1 MTHIR
6 KIPHR
11 GFSLVELIVA
21 TGLFATIMTIST
33 TAYLVMINANRSA
46 QILSAGTNNLS
57 YALEDMTRNIRT
69 GTQYNCIPASPSS
82 DFSFRD
88 VSGITT
94 TYRRVV
100 STNGGYTIVREVA
113 GNPISLTDTMVDI
126 QKLTFTC
133 SGTATGST
141 GDELQA
147 HVVIVVSGSIFSGLG
162 RPPKGFDI
170 ETSATMRASDLI

>member
-69 GTQYNCIPASPSS
+69 GTQYNCVSATE
-82 DFSFRD
+82 FSFRD
-88 VSGITT
+88 VSGIAT
-94 TYRRVV
+94 TYRRVA
-100 STNGGYTIVREVA
+100 STNGFTIVREVA

-133 SGTATGST
+133 SGTDPGST
-141 GDELQA
+141 RDELQA

-162 RPPKGFDI
+162 RPPKVFDI
-170 ETSATMRASDLI
+170 ETSATMRKTDLT